1 MMNINFYKMSKA
13 HKKHASKKASA
24 SKRAV
29 AAKRVNASIKTSI
42 SKGAHVPKKPDTKGA
57 AYLGLAFQMGIVI
70 LLGALGGRQLDKM
83 VGGRY
88 PIFTIVFSLLAI
100 ALAMYYVI
108 HKELNKHKKKKNE

>member
-1 MMNINFYKMSKA
+1 MSKA
-13 HKKHASKKASA
+13 HNKYAPKKAGA
-24 SKRAV
+24 AKRAA

-42 SKGAHVPKKPDTKGA
+42 SKSAHVQKKPDTKGA
-57 AYLGLAFQMGIVI
+57 AYLGMAFQMGIVI
-70 LLGALGGRQLDKM
+70 LLGALGGRQLDRM

-108 HKELNKHKKKKNE
+108 HKELNKHKKNE